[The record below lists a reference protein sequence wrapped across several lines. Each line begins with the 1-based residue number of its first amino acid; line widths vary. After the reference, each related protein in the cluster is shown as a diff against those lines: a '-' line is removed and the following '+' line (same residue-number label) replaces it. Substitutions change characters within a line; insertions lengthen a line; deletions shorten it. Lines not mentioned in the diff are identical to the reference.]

1 MNDLY
6 GNDNATHCGV
16 DGINL
21 FPEVGIRQA
30 HARQA
35 HANLGLY
42 EITAL
47 P

>member
-1 MNDLY
+1 MMNDIY

-16 DGINL
+16 DGIDS
-21 FPEVGIRQA
+21 FPEVGI
-30 HARQA
+30 RQA